1 MNNQSFFLD
10 TEFVQSYKSKKVK
23 WGGLGYVVYK
33 RTYARSLDNGTT
45 EEWYQTIERVVNGTY
60 SLQKNHCKALN
71 LYWNEDKSQASAK
84 EMYDR
89 IFNFKFLPPGRGL
102 WAMGTNMIYTQGT
115 ASLNNCAFVSTED
128 LDSDPI
134 EPFMFLMDME
144 MLGVGVGAD
153 TKGKGKININK
164 PTILLGETHQIPD
177 TREGWVNLLG
187 HILKGYFV
195 KGSGIC
201 EHIDYSLIRPAGL
214 PIKGFGGVSS
224 GKDPLELLVKEI
236 RALLDEYLGEED
248 TKPITSSIIVDI
260 CNYIGKCVVAGNV
273 RRTAEIMFGTPDD
286 EEFLDLKMDLN
297 KVASHRWASNNSIL
311 ADVGMDYTKLSKRIE
326 FNGEPGIVW
335 LENARSFGRLKD
347 GSNTDDFRVKGTNP
361 CGEQF
366 LESYELCNLVETFPA
381 HHDSIEDF
389 ILTLK
394 YAYLYA
400 KSVTLTPT
408 HNART
413 NQVMMRNR
421 RIGCSM
427 SGIVQAINKFGLDE
441 FRKLCDTGYKKVK
454 DYDKQYSEWLCIPR
468 SVRMTTVKPSGTVS
482 LLCGATPGV
491 HHEHSEYY
499 IRRVRL
505 SKSSPLLDVLSK
517 AGYHT
522 EPCKYQPGS
531 IVVSFPIK
539 VENFKKSKEDVT
551 LWEQVALCAFMQEHW
566 SDNSVSNTITFK
578 KEEAK
583 DIPIVLSFYED
594 KLKSISMLPLMDNSY
609 EQAPYEA
616 IDQSKYDEMIA
627 VIKDID
633 DVLLSDT
640 HEETEKFC
648 DGDKCSIPLK

>member
-1 MNNQSFFLD
+1 MKQSFTLD
-10 TEFVQSYKSKKVK
+10 TSFVESYKSKKVR
-23 WGGLGYVVYK
+23 WGGLGYVVFK
-33 RTYARSLDNGTT
+33 RTYARSLENGNT

-60 SLQKNHCKALN
+60 SLQKNHCKSLN

-102 WAMGTNMIYTQGT
+102 WAMGTDMIYKQGS
-115 ASLNNCAFVSTED
+115 AALNNCAFVSTED
-128 LDSDPI
+128 LESDPV

-153 TKGKGKININK
+153 TLGKGKINVNK
-164 PTILLGETHQIPD
+164 KTVVEETHTVPD
-177 TREGWVNLLG
+177 TREGWVELLG
-187 HILKGYFV
+187 IVLKAYFV
-195 KGSGIC
+195 KDATYPST
-201 EHIDYSLIRPAGL
+201 IDYSLIRPAGV

-236 RALLDEYLGEED
+236 TTLLDTFLGD
-248 TKPITSSIIVDI
+248 QDSKPISSTIIVDI

-286 EEFLDLKMDLN
+286 DEFLDLKTDMEKLS
-297 KVASHRWASNNSIL
+297 SHRWASNNSVL
-311 ADVGMDYTKLSKRIE
+311 AHVGMDYTQIAKRIE
-326 FNGEPGIVW
+326 INGEPGLIW
-335 LENARSFGRLKD
+335 IDNARTFGRSKD
-347 GSNTDDFRVKGTNP
+347 KNTDDFRVKGTNP

-381 HHDSIEDF
+381 HHDSLEDF
-389 ILTLK
+389 MLTLK

-427 SGIVQAINKFGLDE
+427 SGIVQAINKFGLNT
-441 FRKLCDTGYKKVK
+441 FRTFCDQGYKKVK
-454 DYDKQYSEWLCIPR
+454 EYDCQYSEWLCIPR

-491 HHEHSEYY
+491 HQEHSEYY

-505 SKSSPLLDVLSK
+505 SKNSPLLEVLTK

-531 IVVSFPIK
+531 IVVSFPMK
-539 VENFKKSKEDVT
+539 VENFKKAKADVT
-551 LWEQVALCAFMQEHW
+551 LWEQVALCSFMQQHW
-566 SDNSVSNTITFK
+566 SDNSVSNTITFTK
-578 KEEAK
+578 QEAK
-583 DIPIVLSFYED
+583 DIPILLSFYED
-594 KLKSISMLPLMDNSY
+594 KLKSVSMLPLNDHSY
-609 EQAPYEA
+609 EQAPYES
-616 IDQSKYDEMIA
+616 ITQEQYLEMIKPI
-627 VIKDID
+627 VDID
-633 DVLLSDT
+633 DVLVKDT

-648 DGDKCSIPLK
+648 DGDKCTIKLNE

>member
-1 MNNQSFFLD
+1 MKQSFTLD
-10 TEFVQSYKSKKVK
+10 TSFVETYKSKKVR
-23 WGGLGYVVYK
+23 WGGLGYVVFK
-33 RTYARSLDNGTT
+33 RTYARSLENGNT

-60 SLQKNHCKALN
+60 SLQKNHCKSLN
-71 LYWNEDKSQASAK
+71 LYWNEEKSQASAK

-102 WAMGTNMIYTQGT
+102 WAMGTDMIYKQGS

-128 LDSDPI
+128 LESDPV

-153 TKGKGKININK
+153 TLGKGKINVNK
-164 PTILLGETHQIPD
+164 KTVVEETHIVPD
-177 TREGWVNLLG
+177 TREGWVELLG
-187 HILKGYFV
+187 IILKAYFV
-195 KGSGIC
+195 KGATYPST
-201 EHIDYSLIRPAGL
+201 IDYSLIRPAGL

-236 RALLDEYLGEED
+236 TTLLDTFLGDEES
-248 TKPITSSIIVDI
+248 KPITSTIIVDI

-286 EEFLDLKMDLN
+286 EEFLDLKTDMEKLS
-297 KVASHRWASNNSIL
+297 SHRWASNNSVL
-311 ADVGMDYTKLSKRIE
+311 AHVGMDYTQIAKRIE
-326 FNGEPGIVW
+326 INGEPGLIW
-335 LENARSFGRLKD
+335 LENARTFGRSKD
-347 GSNTDDFRVKGTNP
+347 KNTDDFRVKGTNP

-381 HHDSIEDF
+381 HHDSLEDF
-389 ILTLK
+389 MTTLK

-427 SGIVQAINKFGLDE
+427 SGIVQAINKFGLDT
-441 FRKLCDTGYKKVK
+441 FRTFCDQGYQKVK
-454 DYDKQYSEWLCIPR
+454 EYDRQYSEWLCIPR

-491 HHEHSEYY
+491 HQEHSEYY

-505 SKSSPLLDVLSK
+505 SKNSPLLDILIK

-531 IVVSFPIK
+531 IVVSFPMK
-539 VENFKKSKEDVT
+539 VENFKKAKADVT
-551 LWEQVALCAFMQEHW
+551 LWEQVALCAFMQQHW
-566 SDNSVSNTITFK
+566 SDNSVSNTITFNK
-578 KEEAK
+578 QEAK
-583 DIPIVLSFYED
+583 DIPILLSFFED
-594 KLKSISMLPLMDNSY
+594 KLKSVSMLPLMDHSY
-609 EQAPYEA
+609 EQAPYES
-616 IDQSKYDEMIA
+616 ITQRQYEIMMQPI
-627 VIKDID
+627 VDID
-633 DVLLSDT
+633 DVLVKDT

-648 DGDKCSIPLK
+648 DGDKCTIKLNQ

>member
-1 MNNQSFFLD
+1 MKQSFILD
-10 TEFVQSYKSKKVK
+10 KAFVETYKTKKVK
-23 WGGLGYVVYK
+23 WGGLGYVVFK
-33 RTYARSLDNGTT
+33 RTYARSLENGNT

-71 LYWNEDKSQASAK
+71 LYWNEEKSQASAK

-102 WAMGTNMIYTQGT
+102 WAMGTDMIYKQGS

-128 LDSDPI
+128 LESDPV

-153 TKGKGKININK
+153 TLGKGKINVNK
-164 PTILLGETHQIPD
+164 KTVVEKTHTIPD
-177 TREGWVNLLG
+177 TREGWVELLG
-187 HILKGYFV
+187 IVLKAYFV
-195 KGSGIC
+195 KGATFPS
-201 EHIDYSLIRPAGL
+201 EIDYSLIRPAGL

-236 RALLDEYLGEED
+236 TTLLDTFLGDEES
-248 TKPITSSIIVDI
+248 KPITSSIIVDI

-286 EEFLDLKMDLN
+286 EEFLDLKTDMEKLS
-297 KVASHRWASNNSIL
+297 SHRWASNNSVL
-311 ADVGMDYTKLSKRIE
+311 AHVGMDYTQIAKRIE
-326 FNGEPGIVW
+326 INGEPGLIW
-335 LENARSFGRLKD
+335 LENARTFGRSKD
-347 GSNTDDFRVKGTNP
+347 KNTDDFRVKGTNP

-381 HHDSIEDF
+381 HHDSLEDF
-389 ILTLK
+389 MTTLK

-427 SGIVQAINKFGLDE
+427 SGIVQAINKFGLDT
-441 FRKLCDTGYKKVK
+441 FRTFCDQGYQKVK
-454 DYDKQYSEWLCIPR
+454 EYDRQYSEWLCIPR

-491 HHEHSEYY
+491 HQEHSEYY

-505 SKSSPLLDVLSK
+505 SKNSPLLDILIK

-531 IVVSFPIK
+531 IVVSFPMK
-539 VENFKKSKEDVT
+539 VENFKKAKADVT
-551 LWEQVALCAFMQEHW
+551 LWEQVALCAFMQQHW
-566 SDNSVSNTITFK
+566 SDNSVSNTITFNK
-578 KEEAK
+578 QEAK
-583 DIPIVLSFYED
+583 DIPILLSFYED
-594 KLKSISMLPLMDNSY
+594 KLKSVSMLPLMDHSY
-609 EQAPYEA
+609 EQAPYES
-616 IDQSKYDEMIA
+616 ITQEQYDLMMKPI
-627 VIKDID
+627 VDID
-633 DVLLSDT
+633 DVLVKDT

-648 DGDKCSIPLK
+648 DGDKCTIKLNQ

>member
-1 MNNQSFFLD
+1 MKQSFTLD
-10 TEFVQSYKSKKVK
+10 TSFVESYKSKKVR
-23 WGGLGYVVYK
+23 WGGLGYVVFK
-33 RTYARSLDNGTT
+33 RTYARSLENGNT

-60 SLQKNHCKALN
+60 SLQKNHCKSLN

-102 WAMGTNMIYTQGT
+102 WAMGTDMIYKQGS
-115 ASLNNCAFVSTED
+115 AALNNCAFVSTED
-128 LDSDPI
+128 LESDPV

-153 TKGKGKININK
+153 TLGKGKINVNK
-164 PTILLGETHQIPD
+164 KTVVEETHTVPD
-177 TREGWVNLLG
+177 TREGWVELLG
-187 HILKGYFV
+187 IVLKAYFV
-195 KGSGIC
+195 KDATYPST
-201 EHIDYSLIRPAGL
+201 IDYSLIRPAGV

-236 RALLDEYLGEED
+236 TTLLDTFLGD
-248 TKPITSSIIVDI
+248 QDSKPISSTIIVDI

-286 EEFLDLKMDLN
+286 DEFLDLKTDMEKLS
-297 KVASHRWASNNSIL
+297 SHRWASNNSVL
-311 ADVGMDYTKLSKRIE
+311 AHVGMDYTQIAKRIE
-326 FNGEPGIVW
+326 INGEPGLIW
-335 LENARSFGRLKD
+335 IDNARTFGRSKD
-347 GSNTDDFRVKGTNP
+347 KNTDDFRVKGTNP

-381 HHDSIEDF
+381 HHDSLEDF
-389 ILTLK
+389 MLTLK

-427 SGIVQAINKFGLDE
+427 SGIVQAINKFGLNT
-441 FRKLCDTGYKKVK
+441 FRTFCDQGYKKVK
-454 DYDKQYSEWLCIPR
+454 EYDRQYSEWLCIPR

-491 HHEHSEYY
+491 HQEHSEYY

-505 SKSSPLLDVLSK
+505 SKNSPLLEVLTK

-531 IVVSFPIK
+531 IVVSFPMK
-539 VENFKKSKEDVT
+539 VENFKKAKADVT
-551 LWEQVALCAFMQEHW
+551 LWEQVALCSFMQQHW
-566 SDNSVSNTITFK
+566 SDNSVSNTITFTK
-578 KEEAK
+578 QEAK
-583 DIPIVLSFYED
+583 DIPILLSFYED
-594 KLKSISMLPLMDNSY
+594 KLKSVSMLPLNDHSY
-609 EQAPYEA
+609 EQAPYES
-616 IDQSKYDEMIA
+616 ITQEQYLEMIKPI
-627 VIKDID
+627 VDID
-633 DVLLSDT
+633 DVLVKDT

-648 DGDKCSIPLK
+648 DGDKCTIKLNE

>member
-1 MNNQSFFLD
+1 MKQSFTLD
-10 TEFVQSYKSKKVK
+10 TSFVETYKSKKVR
-23 WGGLGYVVYK
+23 WGGLGYVVFK
-33 RTYARSLDNGTT
+33 RTYARSLENGNT

-60 SLQKNHCKALN
+60 SLQKNHCKSLN
-71 LYWNEDKSQASAK
+71 LYWNEEKSQASAK

-102 WAMGTNMIYTQGT
+102 WAMGTDMIYKQGS

-128 LDSDPI
+128 LESDPV

-153 TKGKGKININK
+153 TLGKGKINVNK
-164 PTILLGETHQIPD
+164 KTVVEETHIVPD
-177 TREGWVNLLG
+177 TREGWVELLG
-187 HILKGYFV
+187 IVLKAYFV
-195 KGSGIC
+195 KGATFPS
-201 EHIDYSLIRPAGL
+201 EIDYSLIRPAGL

-236 RALLDEYLGEED
+236 TTLLDTFLGDEES
-248 TKPITSSIIVDI
+248 KPITSSIIVDI

-286 EEFLDLKMDLN
+286 EEFLDLKTDMEKLS
-297 KVASHRWASNNSIL
+297 SHRWASNNSVL
-311 ADVGMDYTKLSKRIE
+311 AHVGMDYTQIAKRIE
-326 FNGEPGIVW
+326 INGEPGLIW
-335 LENARSFGRLKD
+335 LDNARTFGRSKD
-347 GSNTDDFRVKGTNP
+347 KNTDDFRVKGTNP

-381 HHDSIEDF
+381 HHDSLEDF
-389 ILTLK
+389 MTTLK

-427 SGIVQAINKFGLDE
+427 SGIVQAINKFGLDT
-441 FRKLCDTGYKKVK
+441 FRTFCDQGYQKVK
-454 DYDKQYSEWLCIPR
+454 EYDRQYSEWLCIPR

-491 HHEHSEYY
+491 HQEHSEYY

-505 SKSSPLLDVLSK
+505 SKNSPLLDILIK

-531 IVVSFPIK
+531 IVVSFPMK
-539 VENFKKSKEDVT
+539 VENFKKAKADVT
-551 LWEQVALCAFMQEHW
+551 LWEQVALCAFMQQHW
-566 SDNSVSNTITFK
+566 SDNSVSNTITFTK
-578 KEEAK
+578 QEAK
-583 DIPIVLSFYED
+583 DIPILLSFYED
-594 KLKSISMLPLMDNSY
+594 KLKSVSMLPLNDHSY
-609 EQAPYEA
+609 EQAPYES
-616 IDQSKYDEMIA
+616 ITQEQYLEMIKPI
-627 VIKDID
+627 VDID
-633 DVLLSDT
+633 DVLVKDT

-648 DGDKCSIPLK
+648 DGDKCTIKLNQ